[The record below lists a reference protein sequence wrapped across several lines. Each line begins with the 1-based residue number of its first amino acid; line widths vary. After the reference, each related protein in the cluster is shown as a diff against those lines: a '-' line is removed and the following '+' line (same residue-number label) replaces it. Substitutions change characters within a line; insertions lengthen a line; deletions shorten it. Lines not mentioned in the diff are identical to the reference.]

1 MRTRTMIE
9 GGGVVDDKNPTFTQ
23 SDSVQIGDNAIG
35 PSTGDIIINSGGNQ
49 ERCSMCKT
57 PIDAQ
62 NNKGLYCFKEGC
74 NTLFCTNCE
83 SFFRAKREPGEKPYC
98 ADHISEFVG
107 PMIPSVPPGIEP
119 EPEPETTRPQQTIA
133 QPAPVMIAQP
143 VQQAQPVQILQQ
155 PQPVQV
161 HQYIPGGMQGVTQG
175 MYHVQHNPYLNQL
188 MVDPVTALVRTI
200 KSWSG
205 EGRAQRSEYWWG
217 TLAYGICLTFMIGIV
232 MVPTSLMFMSP
243 SSTPADF
250 AMFSMLF
257 MLVLFICYIPILSQT
272 IRRLHD
278 AGYSGW
284 FIALGLIP
292 YIGGIFLLIICVL
305 PSQPHP
311 NKYG

>member
-1 MRTRTMIE
+1 MIE
-9 GGGVVDDKNPTFTQ
+9 GSEGMDEDNPTFTQ

-35 PSTGDIIINSGGNQ
+35 PSTGDIIINSGSNE

-74 NTLFCTNCE
+74 NTLFCANCE

-107 PMIPSVPPGIEP
+107 PMIPSVPPGLES
-119 EPEPETTRPQQTIA
+119 EPETTKPQQVVA
-133 QPAPVMIAQP
+133 QPTPVMITQP
-143 VQQAQPVQILQQ
+143 VQVMQQ

-161 HQYIPGGMQGVTQG
+161 HQYIPGVTQG
-175 MYHVQHNPYLNQL
+175 MQQVQHNPYVNQL
-188 MVDPVTALVRTI
+188 MVDPGTAFLRTI
-200 KSWSG
+200 KSWNG

-217 TLAYGICLTFMIGIV
+217 SFIYAFCLVFVLTILMIPLSFMFFGSSS
-232 MVPTSLMFMSP
+232 TEADFLMF
-243 SSTPADF
+243 T
-250 AMFSMLF
+250 MLF
-257 MLVLFICYIPILSQT
+257 WMVLLIFYIPILSQT

-292 YIGGIFLLIICVL
+292 YIGGFILLIICVL

>member
-1 MRTRTMIE
+1 MGKLDET
-9 GGGVVDDKNPTFTQ
+9 NPNFSQ

-35 PSTGDIIINSGGNQ
+35 PSTGDIIINSGTNE

-62 NNKGLYCFKEGC
+62 NNPGLYCFKEGC
-74 NTLFCTNCE
+74 NTLFCANCE

-107 PMIPSVPPGIEP
+107 PMIPSTPPGLISESEP
-119 EPEPETTRPQQTIA
+119 TSPQQVA
-133 QPAPVMIAQP
+133 VQPTPVMITPSVQQVHPVQVFQQSQP
-143 VQQAQPVQILQQ
+143 VR
-155 PQPVQV
+155 V
-161 HQYIPGGMQGVTQG
+161 HQYIPGGMQGATQG
-175 MYHVQHNPYLNQL
+175 MYQVQHNPYVNQL
-188 MVDPVTALVRTI
+188 MIDPVTAFLRTI
-200 KSWSG
+200 KSWNG

-217 TLAYGICLTFMIGIV
+217 SFAYAFCIGFVLTFIMI
-232 MVPTSLMFMSP
+232 P
-243 SSTPADF
+243 SSFMLVDSSSNRADF
-250 AMFSMLF
+250 TMIMLLF
-257 MLVLFICYIPILSQT
+257 TLVLFISYIPLFSQT

-284 FIALGLIP
+284 FIALFLIP
-292 YIGGIFLLIICVL
+292 YVGGFILLIMCVL

>member
-1 MRTRTMIE
+1 MDE
-9 GGGVVDDKNPTFTQ
+9 DNPIFAQ
-23 SDSVQIGDNAIG
+23 SDSVQIGDNVIG
-35 PSTGDIIINSGGNQ
+35 PSTGDIIINSGGNE

-62 NNKGLYCFKEGC
+62 NNPGLYCFKEGC
-74 NTLFCTNCE
+74 NTLFCANCE

-107 PMIPSVPPGIEP
+107 PMIPSVPPGMEP
-119 EPEPETTRPQQTIA
+119 ELETSRPQKAIA
-133 QPAPVMIAQP
+133 QPAPVTITQP
-143 VQQAQPVQILQQ
+143 VQQDHPVQIMQQ

-175 MYHVQHNPYLNQL
+175 MYQVQHNPYLNQL

-217 TLAYGICLTFMIGIV
+217 SFAYGFCLFFILGIV
-232 MVPTSLMFMSP
+232 MVPASFMMMG
-243 SSTPADF
+243 SSSSDADF
-250 AMFSMLF
+250 AMFSLLF
-257 MLVLFICYIPILSQT
+257 VLVLFILYIPLLSQT

-292 YIGGIFLLIICVL
+292 YIGGFILFIICVL

>member
-1 MRTRTMIE
+1 MDE
-9 GGGVVDDKNPTFTQ
+9 NNPILAQ
-23 SDSVQIGDNAIG
+23 SDSVQIGDNVIG
-35 PSTGDIIINSGGNQ
+35 PSTGDIIINSGGNE

-62 NNKGLYCFKEGC
+62 NNPGLYCFKEGC
-74 NTLFCTNCE
+74 NTLFCANCE

-107 PMIPSVPPGIEP
+107 PMIPSAPPGMEP
-119 EPEPETTRPQQTIA
+119 ESETPRPQNTIA
-133 QPAPVMIAQP
+133 KPAPVTITQP
-143 VQQAQPVQILQQ
+143 VQQAQPVQIMQQ
-155 PQPVQV
+155 AQPVQV

-175 MYHVQHNPYLNQL
+175 MYQVQHNPYLNQL
-188 MVDPVTALVRTI
+188 MIDPVTALVRTI
-200 KSWSG
+200 KSWNG

-217 TLAYGICLTFMIGIV
+217 SFAYGFCLFFILGIV
-232 MVPTSLMFMSP
+232 MVPASFMMMG
-243 SSTPADF
+243 SSSNEADF
-250 AMFSMLF
+250 AMFSLLLV
-257 MLVLFICYIPILSQT
+257 LVLFIFYIPLLSQT

-284 FIALGLIP
+284 CIALGLIP
-292 YIGGIFLLIICVL
+292 YLGGFILLIMCVL

>member
-1 MRTRTMIE
+1 MIE
-9 GGGVVDDKNPTFTQ
+9 GSEGMDEDNPTFNQ

-35 PSTGDIIINSGGNQ
+35 PSTGDIVINSGSNE

-74 NTLFCTNCE
+74 NTLFCANCE

-107 PMIPSVPPGIEP
+107 PMIPSVPPGLQP
-119 EPEPETTRPQQTIA
+119 KPKSMRPQQKAVA
-133 QPAPVMIAQP
+133 QPAPVMITQP
-143 VQQAQPVQILQQ
+143 VQQPRPVQQ
-155 PQPVQV
+155 PQPVQIMQQPQPVRV
-161 HQYIPGGMQGVTQG
+161 HQYIPGMPQGMQQ
-175 MYHVQHNPYLNQL
+175 VQHNPYVNQL
-188 MVDPVTALVRTI
+188 MVDPVTAFLRTI
-200 KSWSG
+200 KSWNG

-217 TLAYGICLTFMIGIV
+217 GIAYGFCLGFGLIIFMI
-232 MVPTSLMFMSP
+232 PASFMFMGS
-243 SSTPADF
+243 SSTEADF
-250 AMFSMLF
+250 AMFMMLF
-257 MLVLFICYIPILSQT
+257 TVVLLIFYIPLLSQT

-278 AGYSGW
+278 IGYSGW
-284 FIALGLIP
+284 FVLLGLIP
-292 YIGGIFLLIICVL
+292 YIGGFILFIMCVL